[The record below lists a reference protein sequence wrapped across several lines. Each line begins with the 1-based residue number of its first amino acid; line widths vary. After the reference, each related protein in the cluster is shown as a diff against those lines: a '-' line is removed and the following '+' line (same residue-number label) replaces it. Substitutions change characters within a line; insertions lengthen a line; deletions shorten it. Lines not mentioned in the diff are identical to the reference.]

1 ASGVRDESRRQWLF
15 ARLAARDP
23 GADPATAERAAI
35 LARLA
40 AAEQWEHYL
49 QQDYPHAKRFSL
61 EGCEALLVLMDAL
74 AERSSFYQL

>member
-1 ASGVRDESRRQWLF
+1 
-15 ARLAARDP
+15 
-23 GADPATAERAAI
+23 PATAERAAI

-61 EGCEALLVLMDAL
+61 EGCDALLVLMDAL
-74 AERSSFYQL
+74 AERSSFYQLEQLFLAMPHRGRLNLLVNLMQM